1 MSNKSGRVL
10 SAEEVESLG
19 LNAPSSQS
27 SGLVARPIAGTEKK
41 KSPYTV
47 DQNKAA
53 TFAIA
58 MEEAND
64 TMTRIEDSGFDP
76 RNTKD
81 VFFDYML
88 GDYFGNLALSTD
100 YQLYEQAANLFKT
113 QKLRDETGATIGQN
127 ELGWVEKSYIISPNE
142 PLEVRE
148 AKKQARESA
157 IETMKAKAGGAY
169 DDAKKKL
176 VKESNP
182 LGDTDAAILEMQRR
196 EKELRGTERGKM
208 FAERLNALGAGT
220 LQ

>member
-81 VFFDYML
+81 VFLLIF
-88 GDYFGNLALSTD
+88 S
-100 YQLYEQAANLFKT
+100 
-113 QKLRDETGATIGQN
+113 KLKN
-127 ELGWVEKSYIISPNE
+127 
-142 PLEVRE
+142 
-148 AKKQARESA
+148 
-157 IETMKAKAGGAY
+157 
-169 DDAKKKL
+169 
-176 VKESNP
+176 
-182 LGDTDAAILEMQRR
+182 
-196 EKELRGTERGKM
+196 
-208 FAERLNALGAGT
+208 
-220 LQ
+220 